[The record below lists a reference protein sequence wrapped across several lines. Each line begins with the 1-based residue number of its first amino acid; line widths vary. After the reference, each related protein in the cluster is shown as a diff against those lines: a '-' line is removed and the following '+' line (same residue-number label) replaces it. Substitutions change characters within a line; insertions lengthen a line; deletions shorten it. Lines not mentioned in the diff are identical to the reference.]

1 MVSDNLSGPTR
12 TSRPSRRALIA
23 GAGVAGAGLAA
34 AASVATAGPAAARG
48 PALTAPRPAAGP
60 AALRMA
66 SAGDGGLRRASVRLG
81 LTGRGRRSAT
91 VAGDPFS
98 SVALTWRSGSPALS
112 LRVRGLDGV
121 WQPWQAIGHLHDGP
135 TVGTAEWRAAR
146 RTSATGLTWV
156 GDADAIEVAA
166 DGPVADLRVEMLD
179 AAAAELPEPAG
190 GVSARTAPMSRV
202 YTRASWGA
210 DESLRTG
217 SPTYL
222 DHLQQVH
229 VHHTAGANS
238 YAVDDVPRL
247 LRSMLA
253 YHTQTLGWSDIG
265 YNLLVD
271 RFGRAF
277 EGRAGGAKRLVRGAH
292 TLGFNHTSCGIALMG
307 NYETARPRVPRCSSS
322 RRWPRTSS
330 TCWGRRRCA
339 SCGWPPRAATSTPRA
354 PSPTCGRWT
363 RTATRT
369 TPRAPVATCTPRW
382 TTSGSARRR
391 GSTPTDRGR
400 GRSGPG
406 RGRT

>member
-48 PALTAPRPAAGP
+48 PALTTPRPAAGP

-307 NYETARPRVPRCSSS
+307 NYETARPPGAAVQQLEALAAYKFDVLGQKALRKLRV
-322 RRWPRTSS
+322 
-330 TCWGRRRCA
+330 A
-339 SCGWPPRAATSTPRA
+339 SEGSDKYPKGTVAYLWAMDAHRDTND
-354 PSPTCGRWT
+354 
-363 RTATRT
+363 TA
-369 TPRAPVATCTPRW
+369 C
-382 TTSGSARRR
+382 
-391 GSTPTDRGR
+391 
-400 GRSGPG
+400 PG
-406 RGRT
+406 RYLYAAMDDIRKRTQARIDAY